1 MSISDV
7 IKTDVPKVSEDSWLS
22 EILKALEKSRAV
34 FVVDGSGKYKGLITE
49 AIAYRPS
56 IDVTSAKVK
65 SVLYRAPALSSS
77 DSTRKAARLMVE
89 SGVKVL
95 PVVDDGGG
103 LIGGVYADDVLA
115 LFIKELKG
123 IKVEDAAVKDPVT
136 VPETATVGQALST
149 MRRENVQRL
158 IIVDYRG
165 RLRGIFTLH
174 DVIEKLIKPKYR
186 QKRDSQLSEYKDPLS
201 AKISWLMTRD
211 VKSIQAEKSAWDAVS
226 IMLDGGF
233 SSVPVLSG
241 DVVIGIFTKEDALR
255 RISAAEE
262 SEPDIFIQL
271 SRKGP
276 LGVDLEFDQE
286 SVIDK
291 IQNTIV
297 RRHRSLLASTTL
309 TVYLNSEK
317 RQRKGRPLVHVRLQI
332 NGPQLNTSVSA
343 EGWGVNNALTNAI
356 SLAERI
362 LEKEKEAR
370 RAVKVNVEDIL
381 ESII

>member
-1 MSISDV
+1 MSVSDL
-7 IKTDVPKVSEDSWLS
+7 IKPDVPKVSEDSWLS
-22 EILKALEKSRAV
+22 EILKALEKNRAV
-34 FVVDGSGKYKGLITE
+34 FVVDGLGRYKGIITE
-49 AIAYRPS
+49 AVAYRPS
-56 IDVTSAKVK
+56 IDVRSAKVK
-65 SVLYRAPALSSS
+65 SVLYKAPALSSS
-77 DSTRKAARLMVE
+77 DSARKAARLMVE

-95 PVVDDGGG
+95 PVINESEI
-103 LIGGVYADDVLA
+103 LMGGVYADDVLA
-115 LFIKELKG
+115 LFAKDLKSV
-123 IKVEDAAVKDPVT
+123 KVEDAAVKNPVT

-158 IIVDYRG
+158 IVVDYRG

-186 QKRDSQLSEYKDPLS
+186 QKRDSPLSDYKDPLS

-211 VKSIQAEKSAWDAVS
+211 VKSVQAGQSAWDAVS
-226 IMLDGGF
+226 MMLDGGF

-241 DVVIGIFTKEDALR
+241 DAVIGIFTKEDALR

-291 IQNTIV
+291 IQNTII

-317 RQRKGRPLVHVRLQI
+317 RQRRGRPLVHVRLQI

-356 SLAERI
+356 RLAERV